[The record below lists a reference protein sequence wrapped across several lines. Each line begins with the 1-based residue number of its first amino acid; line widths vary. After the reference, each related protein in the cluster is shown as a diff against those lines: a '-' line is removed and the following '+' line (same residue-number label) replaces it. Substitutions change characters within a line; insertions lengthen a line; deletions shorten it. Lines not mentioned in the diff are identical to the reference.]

1 MALQSHL
8 QDRIE
13 ISEYRCNAYALL
25 CGMLGSSDEQIRRIK
40 EIAMTRLTGKTAVVT
55 GAAYGPAARI
65 AVRLATEGAAV
76 IVNDT
81 TDTHAASRLAA
92 DIVGLGGRAVA
103 VEGDVS
109 KSQDV
114 KRIFR
119 VTKEIFGRPDIIV
132 NTASLVR
139 VEPSQGEPATN
150 GTFAVNVFG
159 TFLMCQ
165 EAARQ
170 FAGKGGLILNMSAQA
185 VTAPDVR
192 TPDAE
197 MQSTVRSAIDMLT
210 LGLAREFAERGIRV
224 ISIDPAGF
232 DAQNLYEPDLST
244 KSPRRV
250 PALRSLRR
258 ARLPGAGT
266 SGATDDIA
274 FIRNDLVA
282 SAGWRGW

>member
-1 MALQSHL
+1 
-8 QDRIE
+8 
-13 ISEYRCNAYALL
+13 
-25 CGMLGSSDEQIRRIK
+25 
-40 EIAMTRLTGKTAVVT
+40 MTRLTGKTAVVT

-185 VTAPDVR
+185 VTAPGRENPGCGDAVHRPECYRHADTRPCPRICR
-192 TPDAE
+192 TRHPRDLD
-197 MQSTVRSAIDMLT
+197 RS
-210 LGLAREFAERGIRV
+210 G
-224 ISIDPAGF
+224 GF
-232 DAQNLYEPDLST
+232 
-244 KSPRRV
+244 
-250 PALRSLRR
+250 
-258 ARLPGAGT
+258 
-266 SGATDDIA
+266 
-274 FIRNDLVA
+274 
-282 SAGWRGW
+282 